1 MISRSARA
9 AAASTLVLALALAGC
24 GGPKGGPVSGAVAS
38 EVIPAGGASDGLVVT
53 FGTTPNPPAKG
64 DNAVQV
70 TVTKSD
76 GSPLVAGAV
85 TAVFSMPAMPS
96 MNMPAMRS
104 ETVLKNEGEGRYRGT
119 GQLSME
125 GTWSVTLTIT
135 DGSSAL
141 ATRQTSIVAK
151 E

>member
-1 MISRSARA
+1 MISRSAL
-9 AAASTLVLALALAGC
+9 ASASGFVLALALVGC
-24 GGPKGGPVSGAVAS
+24 GGPNGGPVSGAVAA
-38 EVIPAGGASDGLVVT
+38 EVISAGGASDGLIVT
-53 FGTTPNPPAKG
+53 FGTMPNPPAKG

-76 GSPLVAGAV
+76 GSPLIAGTV
-85 TAVFSMPAMPS
+85 TAAFSMPSMPS

-104 ETVLKNEGEGRYRGT
+104 EAVLQHEGEGRYRGT
-119 GQLSME
+119 CQLSMG
-125 GTWSVTLTIT
+125 GTWSVALTIR
-135 DGSSAL
+135 DGSKEV